1 MRPSR
6 CELAWR
12 TTTENSPL
20 DFHWLLPGLLG
31 HFALGDWAG
40 AQTLRVNCF
49 PPCLAGCRRI
59 STIQLHAC
67 RRKKKGASWAC
78 VLLSLPARCHQ
89 DSVATSWHA
98 LCSVCGLLCHPCHQC
113 TKPAP
118 TEIATFLALL
128 RRICS
133 QNLPLCR
140 ARCHCFGA
148 DMRAPTNSCMQWP
161 RQRHPNHHATP
172 IPSCANSGGESWDL
186 CHDALKCPGPPVPR
200 RKAKFGI
207 RRAPAES

>member
-67 RRKKKGASWAC
+67 RRKKRALLGRVFFFPSPRGAIRT
-78 VLLSLPARCHQ
+78 LLLRLGMRSALSAGC
-89 DSVATSWHA
+89 SVTHATSAQNPPPRRSQPFWHCSEGFAVRICPCVGRGATA
-98 LCSVCGLLCHPCHQC
+98 LVQTCGL
-113 TKPAP
+113 
-118 TEIATFLALL
+118 
-128 RRICS
+128 
-133 QNLPLCR
+133 
-140 ARCHCFGA
+140 
-148 DMRAPTNSCMQWP
+148 P
-161 RQRHPNHHATP
+161 RTHACNGRGRDTP
-172 IPSCANSGGESWDL
+172 ITMQLQSQVAQT
-186 CHDALKCPGPPVPR
+186 A
-200 RKAKFGI
+200 
-207 RRAPAES
+207 AENLGTSATMP